1 MQRAM
6 SEAYQK
12 TLAQEIADILG
23 EKQPL
28 ARKQIETIVG
38 RFGDDGALQLLQET
52 LAIEAN
58 GGMLTN
64 NGTRRRTVGGVF
76 FHLALQQTEPL
87 QRTQIRQNYV
97 RKVMLQ
103 SGELK
108 PSVPRRFRWQQNKLE
123 ELFERHG
130 EVFAVKIILTGRPG
144 RVQHYKDMIVTTM
157 KGTGVPNQFPRG
169 VPTPP
174 STPTDYI
181 VYISAKQWKK
191 VSDAIKNPDDALIVE
206 GYCAFDAEAKAIAV
220 YTTAITT
227 RMTRIALK
235 EQQKA
240 AIEEGTNGKVEEGD
254 QEANH
259 QTPAPKS
266 AAPRTNVPPPPA
278 PKKPAPAPVPMK
290 AAPAPVKQAVN
301 SAPAPVAPSISRDEA
316 SAMLK
321 RLYKEEDEAREAME
335 EIKSLP
341 PNEQTGLG
349 EALRELQRVK
359 NEIRAI
365 KQQFPGL

>member
-1 MQRAM
+1 M

-103 SGELK
+103 SGEMK

-157 KGTGVPNQFPRG
+157 KGTGIPNQFPRG

-206 GYCAFDAEAKAIAV
+206 GYCAFDADAKAIGV

-240 AIEEGTNGKVEEGD
+240 TLEGETNGKVNDTVEGD
-254 QEANH
+254 MI
-259 QTPAPKS
+259 PAPAVKP

-278 PKKPAPAPVPMK
+278 PKKPAPVPVK
-290 AAPAPVKQAVN
+290 TVAAPVKQVVN

-316 SAMLK
+316 SAKLK
-321 RLYKEEDEAREAME
+321 SLYKAEDDAREAME

-341 PNEQTGLG
+341 PNEQAGLG

-359 NEIRAI
+359 NEIKAI